1 MLLTKSHRKDFG
13 LLYHTAFQSAN
24 MSEANS
30 YAGTV
35 GTWVVGFLVLFTQ
48 TILAYIVL
56 RRERSHGATNP
67 NVETNKLLKLLLA
80 EVRRGNVVAE
90 ASRVTL
96 GNIERIAVEV
106 RNDAGG
112 MLVIQRM
119 PRSSTQN
126 QDAAQSQQV

>member
-1 MLLTKSHRKDFG
+1 MT
-13 LLYHTAFQSAN
+13 
-24 MSEANS
+24 EANS
-30 YAGTV
+30 YAGTI
-35 GTWVVGFLVLFTQ
+35 GTWVVGFIVLFSQ
-48 TILAYIVL
+48 SFLSYIAF
-56 RRERSHGATNP
+56 RWGWSRWAPDP
-67 NVETNKLLKLLLA
+67 NVETTQLLKDLIT
-80 EVRRGNVVAE
+80 EVRRGNEVAQ

-96 GNIERIAVEV
+96 GNIERIAVEM